1 MNIELQKTNSII
13 KDEETHL
20 PLPLPENP
28 DTLASGRIKHQQH
41 GSSTHSSAANQDC
54 KAKDSRGPLSKFLSH
69 SATNKQTEVEQEQR
83 FDQNTNEHFKLPTS
97 FEILKAPSMVS
108 DCVNLS
114 EDEKED

>member
-1 MNIELQKTNSII
+1 MNIELQKTSSII

-41 GSSTHSSAANQDC
+41 SSTTHSSAANQDC
-54 KAKDSRGPLSKFLSH
+54 KAKNSRGPLSKFLSH
-69 SATNKQTEVEQEQR
+69 SATNKQIEVEQELR
-83 FDQNTNEHFKLPTS
+83 SDQNTNEHFKLPTS
-97 FEILKAPSMVS
+97 FQINKAPSMVS
-108 DCVNLS
+108 ECVNLS